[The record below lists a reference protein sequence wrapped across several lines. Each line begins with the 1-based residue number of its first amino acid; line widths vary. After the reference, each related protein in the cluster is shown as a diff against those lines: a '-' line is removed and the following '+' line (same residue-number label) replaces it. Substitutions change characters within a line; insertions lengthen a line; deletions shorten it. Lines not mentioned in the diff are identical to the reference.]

1 MRKSVAEIPFG
12 QRTFE
17 VLASDFR
24 TTPGEIFRTFVL
36 IAACS
41 LSMGQREAE
50 YLHAVKGFTEPQHKA
65 IAQTFAQMV
74 NAMEKSTYRDLLGP
88 IHMELGAKSTRDAL
102 GEFYTPIEVS
112 RMMAQMTIRVDE
124 IPKDRP
130 FSIME
135 PSSGAGQMVLCAAE
149 VLVEQFGLSPL
160 NMKATCV
167 DVSRTACDMCFIN
180 LSLWGIPGVV
190 IHGNTISLEQ
200 WGSWITPTYHM
211 ARGRES
217 CEGAKFLRVLDELNT
232 LMESNAPAELDPIPT
247 IEEIAATL
255 NKKGQYG
262 FDFLQESKCEYALE
276 CAS

>member
-1 MRKSVAEIPFG
+1 MAARSEVPFG
-12 QRTFE
+12 LRTFE

-36 IAACS
+36 IAACT
-41 LSMGQREAE
+41 LSMGQRETE
-50 YLHAVKGFTEPQHKA
+50 YLQAVKGFTKPQHKA
-65 IAQTFAQMV
+65 IAQTFAQMIE
-74 NAMEKSTYRDLLGP
+74 AMEKSTYRDLLGP

-112 RMMAQMTIRVDE
+112 RMMAQMTIRIDDL
-124 IPKDRP
+124 PKDRP

-160 NMKATCV
+160 NMKATSV

-180 LSLWGIPGVV
+180 LSLWGLPGVV

-200 WGSWITPTYHM
+200 WGSWTTPTYHM
-211 ARGRES
+211 ARGRETAK
-217 CEGAKFLRVLDELNT
+217 GAKFLRVLDELNT
-232 LMESNAPAELDPIPT
+232 LMDSNAPAEPEPIPT

-262 FDFLQESKCEYALE
+262 FDFFAESKTKYPQEV
-276 CAS
+276 AS

>member
-1 MRKSVAEIPFG
+1 MSKSEIPFG
-12 QRTFE
+12 LRTFE

-41 LSMGQREAE
+41 LSLGQRESE

-112 RMMAQMTIRVDE
+112 RMMAQMTIRLDE

-200 WGSWITPTYHM
+200 WGSWTTPTYHM
-211 ARGRES
+211 ARGREIDT
-217 CEGAKFLRVLDELNT
+217 EAKFMRVL
-232 LMESNAPAELDPIPT
+232 AELDILMDSAALSNPDPIPT
-247 IEEIAATL
+247 IEEISATL

-262 FDFLQESKCEYALE
+262 FNFLAETTSRYEVGR
-276 CAS
+276 AS